1 MTKSS
6 KIENNIFPTPKDL
19 GKRLWG
25 TEELLFLV
33 NGNFMMKKL
42 TIKAGQKGGLQYHRF
57 KNEGGYLVSG
67 KMIIR
72 YQDEKGE
79 LAERILV
86 AGESFHF
93 NPGVIHQEE
102 AITDCVIIEG
112 STPHFNDRVRCE
124 EKFGMENNVG
134 LPSTNVEDVEYK

>member
-1 MTKSS
+1 
-6 KIENNIFPTPKDL
+6 
-19 GKRLWG
+19 
-25 TEELLFLV
+25 
-33 NGNFMMKKL
+33 MKV
-42 TIKAGQKGGLQYHRF
+42 
-57 KNEGGYLVSG
+57 GYLVSG

-112 STPHFNDRVRCE
+112 STPHFNDQWSAKKNLEWKIMLVYPAQMLR
-124 EKFGMENNVG
+124 M
-134 LPSTNVEDVEYK
+134 